1 MKTKTK
7 REYTEYELK
16 LKKYYRLCFLSEFS
30 KILIF
35 FLIFLFL
42 RLVPEYFISLLF
54 LLPLRNHGGGL
65 HFNHYITCLIVSFS
79 FLCGSIFLALYVTP
93 SKIFMCITCLVCIM
107 LGYHLVPVT
116 SSNRPPATA
125 EQVRKSKRNTAIIL
139 TLFSAIICICPY
151 HTFWYIGYWTIILH
165 ISQLILSHILKEV
178 TSHVRLGH
186 QIWYYQYG
194 FLWRT

>member
-54 LLPLRNHGGGL
+54 LLPLT
-65 HFNHYITCLIVSFS
+65 ISFVD
-79 FLCGSIFLALYVTP
+79 LQYTAP
-93 SKIFMCITCLVCIM
+93 MVCIIATIAAIQE
-107 LGYHLVPVT
+107 GYYIVT
-116 SSNRPPATA
+116 GCNI
-125 EQVRKSKRNTAIIL
+125 V
-139 TLFSAIICICPY
+139 
-151 HTFWYIGYWTIILH
+151 
-165 ISQLILSHILKEV
+165 
-178 TSHVRLGH
+178 
-186 QIWYYQYG
+186 
-194 FLWRT
+194 